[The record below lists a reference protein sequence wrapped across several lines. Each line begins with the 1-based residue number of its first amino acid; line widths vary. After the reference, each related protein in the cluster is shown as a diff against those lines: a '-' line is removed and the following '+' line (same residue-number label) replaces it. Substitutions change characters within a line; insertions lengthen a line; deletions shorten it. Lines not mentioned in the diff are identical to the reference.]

1 MNEIDTFAGEF
12 PPSTPALLLPPR
24 GARCFIAVGGGRGGV
39 GKSVLSV
46 NLATYLAQ
54 LGRSVVL
61 VDADIGGA
69 NLHTVLGLDGP
80 PIPSREQIES
90 GTPHAVPTS
99 VPGLRVMGAMFDP
112 TAMSS
117 VRPGR
122 RSQWASTLKK
132 LDCDFV
138 VVDLGSGSAPATLDL
153 FAMADVCICVTMPE
167 PPAVEATYRFLRSLY
182 LRKLRRSLM
191 KERFKLRLVERAMM
205 DLSPLPTPIEV
216 IGALAR
222 QEIGL
227 AKLAT
232 AELRRLAPRLVVNST
247 REKADTELGPTM
259 QAMADRYLGIEL
271 DYIGYIEHDDAVW
284 LTVRRRR
291 PLLID
296 SPTAKSARL
305 IERIARRVVALT
317 AAPPSR
323 ISTPPPPP
331 TDRRMTLY
339 DVLRIQ
345 RGASDEEVR
354 RASRKQKELYVEGS
368 LPLLSILDAEGIR
381 AEQARI
387 EEAHDTLLDPIK
399 RRAYDLSTFADA
411 NEAPAPKPLRTTLTE
426 EQLLAQAEL
435 AREIHSTTEFTGAF
449 LRRVRESLGI
459 DITDIASRT
468 KIAKAHLVA
477 IEEESFADLPALVYA
492 RGFVREFA
500 KSLKL
505 DPAQVDRSYLR
516 RMREGLVAM
525 GKPVE

>member
-1 MNEIDTFAGEF
+1 M
-12 PPSTPALLLPPR
+12 
-24 GARCFIAVGGGRGGV
+24 
-39 GKSVLSV
+39 
-46 NLATYLAQ
+46 
-54 LGRSVVL
+54 
-61 VDADIGGA
+61 
-69 NLHTVLGLDGP
+69 
-80 PIPSREQIES
+80 
-90 GTPHAVPTS
+90 
-99 VPGLRVMGAMFDP
+99 
-112 TAMSS
+112 
-117 VRPGR
+117 
-122 RSQWASTLKK
+122 
-132 LDCDFV
+132 
-138 VVDLGSGSAPATLDL
+138 VVDLGAGWASATLDL
-153 FAMADVCICVTMPE
+153 FAMADVSICVTMPE
-167 PPAVEATYRFLRSLY
+167 PPAVEATYRFLRALY
-182 LRKLRRSLM
+182 LRKLRRALM

-205 DLSPLPTPIEV
+205 DLPPLPTPIEV

-232 AELRRLAPRLVVNST
+232 AELRRLSPRLVVNST

-317 AAPPSR
+317 ATPPARISQPPAPPS
-323 ISTPPPPP
+323 
-331 TDRRMTLY
+331 DRRFTLY
-339 DVLRIQ
+339 DVLRVP

-354 RASRKQKELYVEGS
+354 RASRKQKELYVENS
-368 LPLLSILDAEGIR
+368 LPLISILDSEGIR

-387 EEAHDTLLDPIK
+387 DEAHDTLLDPIK

-411 NEAPAPKPLRTTLTE
+411 EAPKPVSMRPSLTE
-426 EQLLAQAEL
+426 DQLLAQAEI
-435 AREIHSTTEFTGAF
+435 AREIHGATEFTGAF

-459 DITDIASRT
+459 DIVDIAART
-468 KIAKAHLVA
+468 KIARAHLVA
-477 IEEESFADLPALVYA
+477 IEDESFADLPALVYA
-492 RGFVREFA
+492 RGFVRELA

-516 RMREGLVAM
+516 RMREGLAAL

>member
-1 MNEIDTFAGEF
+1 MTDLDTFAGEF

-24 GARCFIAVGGGRGGV
+24 GARCVLAVGGGRGGV

-61 VDADIGGA
+61 VDADVGGA

-80 PIPSREQIES
+80 PIPSREQVES
-90 GTPHAVPTS
+90 STPHAVATS

-122 RSQWASTLKK
+122 RSQWAVTLKK

-153 FAMADVCICVTMPE
+153 FAMADVSICVTMPE
-167 PPAVEATYRFLRSLY
+167 PPAVEATYRFLRALY
-182 LRKLRRSLM
+182 LRKLRRALM
-191 KERFKLRLVERAMM
+191 KERFKLKLVERAMM
-205 DLSPLPTPIEV
+205 DLPPLPTPIEV

-227 AKLAT
+227 ARLAT
-232 AELRRLAPRLVVNST
+232 AELRRLAPRLVVNGT

-259 QAMADRYLGIEL
+259 QAMADRYLGLEL

-317 AAPPSR
+317 ATPPAR
-323 ISTPPPPP
+323 ISTPPAPP
-331 TDRRMTLY
+331 TERRMTLY
-339 DVLRIQ
+339 DVLRVQ

-381 AEQARI
+381 GEQARI
-387 EEAHDTLLDPIK
+387 DEAHDTLLDPIK

-411 NEAPAPKPLRTTLTE
+411 SEAPAPKPRVSLTE
-426 EQLLAQAEL
+426 EQLLAQAEI
-435 AREIHSTTEFTGAF
+435 AREIHGTTEFTGAF

-459 DITDIASRT
+459 DIVDIAART
-468 KIAKAHLVA
+468 KIARAHLVA
-477 IEEESFADLPALVYA
+477 IEEESFAELPALVYA
-492 RGFVREFA
+492 RGFVRELA
-500 KSLKL
+500 KALKL
-505 DPAQVDRSYLR
+505 DPAQVDRSYLK
-516 RMREGLVAM
+516 RMREGLSAL

>member
-122 RSQWASTLKK
+122 RSQWAATLKK

-459 DITDIASRT
+459 DITDIAGRT
-468 KIAKAHLVA
+468 KIARAHLVA

-500 KSLKL
+500 KALKL

-516 RMREGLVAM
+516 RMREGLAAM